1 MPPEHDRRLKQ
12 YLIFRLLII
21 LLGFGLV
28 TFYQLWLEPAF
39 RQHTFSYLYSLLG
52 VYLLFALTL
61 VVTYPRWRG
70 SRTAMRG
77 QVFGDF
83 VIQSLLIWG
92 TGGVFSIFSPLLFV
106 TLVAATSVISARG
119 AFFLATLATIFLTA
133 TTIAYSL
140 GVSPVMSNRVDWFFA
155 NEKSAFVISYLLGS
169 VLALYTISTLGS
181 HFSHGLRRV
190 QGMQSELLENIGE
203 GLIAVDKDGRVVQ
216 LNKEARKLL
225 GVSQEESSRR
235 TDLDSL
241 FVGDRYKKLRK
252 VFQQD
257 GRWRIRTA
265 VGPPGAKLTPV
276 EVNVSPVFDDRG
288 QPRCR
293 IGLVSDL
300 TLKREVEAAEQRIQK
315 LEDLQVMSLGI
326 AHEIRNPLASIRG
339 CVQEI
344 SRLMPP
350 DCNATRFMEIVCRES
365 DRLDNV
371 IEDFLAYAR
380 SGPIDLVPLDFLEVI
395 EEAVLLLKSRPEFG
409 TRTLVVSA
417 AVERPRIFGDRDRLI
432 QVFLNLGINA
442 MEATSPAHGRIEL
455 LLKPRRF
462 TTIAQASAGRDLV
475 PGVEVEIRDNGE
487 GILEP
492 DLEKVFTP
500 FFTTK
505 KSGNGLGLS
514 VVDRIVRD
522 HLGALDIKSSQGQGT
537 SFRLWFPLQ
546 GSSIETLL
554 EEEACPPDNAFE
566 EIREPSYHA

>member
-1 MPPEHDRRLKQ
+1 MLLEHDSRLKQ

-39 RQHTFSYLYSLLG
+39 RQHTFRYLYSLLG
-52 VYLLFALTL
+52 IYLLFGLTL
-61 VVTYPRWRG
+61 TVTYPRWRQ
-70 SRTAMRG
+70 SRASVRG

-83 VIQSLLIWG
+83 FIQSLLIWG

-119 AFFLATLATIFLTA
+119 AFVLATLATIFLTT
-133 TTIAYSL
+133 TTIAYSF
-140 GVSPVMSNRVDWFFA
+140 GVSPVISNRVDWLFA
-155 NEKSAFVISYLLGS
+155 NESSAFVVSYLLGS

-190 QGMQSELLENIGE
+190 QGMQNELLENIGE
-203 GLIAVDKDGRVVQ
+203 GLISVDMEGRVLQ
-216 LNKEARKLL
+216 LNRETRKLL
-225 GVSQEESSRR
+225 GFSEKDSSRR
-235 TDLDSL
+235 TDIDSL
-241 FVGDRYKKLRK
+241 FVGKRYKKLRSA
-252 VFQQD
+252 FQQD
-257 GRWRIRTA
+257 ERWCVRTA
-265 VGPPGAKLTPV
+265 VGAPGGALTPV
-276 EVNVSPVFDDRG
+276 EVHVSTVFDDRG

-344 SRLMPP
+344 SRLVPSGT
-350 DCNATRFMEIVCRES
+350 NATRFMEIVCRES
-365 DRLDNV
+365 DRLDSV
-371 IEDFLAYAR
+371 IEDFLAYTR
-380 SGPIDLVPLDFLEVI
+380 SGPINLVPLDLFEVV
-395 EEAVLLLKSRPEFG
+395 EDAVLLLKSRPEFG
-409 TRTLVVSA
+409 SRTLTVSRGL
-417 AVERPRIFGDRDRLI
+417 EHPIILGDRDRLI

-442 MEATSPAHGRIEL
+442 MEATSPTDGCIEVAL
-455 LLKPRRF
+455 RPRPF
-462 TTIAQASAGRDLV
+462 TTMAQDIAGRDLV
-475 PGVEVEIRDNGE
+475 PGVEVEIKDNGE
-487 GILEP
+487 GIQEP
-492 DLEKVFTP
+492 DLERVCTP
-500 FFTTK
+500 FFMTK

-514 VVDRIVRD
+514 VVGRIVRD
-522 HLGALDIKSSQGQGT
+522 HLGALDIQSSEGRGA

-546 GSSIETLL
+546 GAASETLF
-554 EEEACPPDNAFE
+554 EEDITANNAFK